1 MEFVIVDEIPRPKGI
16 VTVEVTYPDGHKEVF
31 TIENRVVAQGR
42 DYMLRNTIGVNTVN
56 INYVAFSNATT
67 TPSDDETSMPGTWVY
82 TVSATKS
89 VVEPR
94 KVRWSASLDGGTPG
108 VSGNTLGSVG
118 LCVGNDGTGLFA
130 RVKLPS
136 TIGLESGVTVNVN
149 YDVSMT

>member
-1 MEFVIVDEIPRPKGI
+1 MRATFIDRVPRPKGT
-16 VTVEVTYPDGHKEVF
+16 VTVEVVYPDGKRDVYVV
-31 TIENRVVAQGR
+31 ENLVVAQGR
-42 DYMLRNTIGVNTVN
+42 DFIMRNTIGVNAVN

-82 TVSATKS
+82 TVAATKS
-89 VVEPR
+89 QVEPR
-94 KVRWSASLDGGTPG
+94 KVRWSASLDGGTTG
-108 VSGNTLGSVG
+108 VAGNTLGSIG
-118 LCVGNDGTGLFA
+118 LCTDANGGGLFA